1 MQYEGKY
8 AEMAEWF
15 RSDDCDEATVGRFV
29 REEMDAIRGRHSVR
43 SFTDEPIP
51 EDVRSDL
58 ETEIE
63 RCNGEGGLSIALVCD
78 EPEAFDSTLAHYGKF
93 SGVRNYLVLAGPDAP
108 DLEERCGYYGE
119 RLVLL
124 AQWLGLNSCRV
135 AQTFKKR
142 HVKKML
148 HRGDRLIVVVALGY
162 GTTQGS
168 PRKSKDATGVCKA
181 PADADV
187 PDWFVAGVDAALLAP
202 TAMNQQSFEFELT
215 GRSDGEGKPVVA
227 LRGKGGAYSKV
238 DLGIVRLHFEIGAA
252 SAAGEFSWG
261 DA

>member
-1 MQYEGKY
+1 MGDVNVN
-8 AEMAEWF
+8 EME
-15 RSDDCDEATVGRFV
+15 
-29 REEMDAIRGRHSVR
+29 AIRARHSVR

-51 EDVRSDL
+51 KGVRETL
-58 ETEIE
+58 EAEIE
-63 RCNGEGGLSIALVCD
+63 RCNGESGLHMALVSD

-119 RLVLL
+119 RIVLL
-124 AQWLGLNSCRV
+124 AQRLGLNSCWV
-135 AQTFKKR
+135 ALTFKKR

-148 HRGDRLIVVVALGY
+148 RGGSKLVVVVALGY

-168 PRKSKDATGVCKA
+168 PRKSKDAAEVCKI
-181 PADADV
+181 PAGVDV
-187 PDWFVAGVDAALLAP
+187 PGWFVAGVDAALLAP

-215 GRSDGEGKPVVA
+215 GRSDGDGRPVVA

-238 DLGIVRLHFEIGAA
+238 DLGIARLHFEIGAA
-252 SAAGEFSWG
+252 SAAGEFSWE
-261 DA
+261 

>member
-1 MQYEGKY
+1 MGDVNVN
-8 AEMAEWF
+8 EME
-15 RSDDCDEATVGRFV
+15 
-29 REEMDAIRGRHSVR
+29 AIRARHSVR

-51 EDVRSDL
+51 EGVCEEL
-58 ETEIE
+58 EAEIE
-63 RCNGEGGLSIALVCD
+63 RCNGESGLHMALVCD

-119 RLVLL
+119 RIVLL
-124 AQWLGLNSCRV
+124 AQRLGLNSCWV
-135 AQTFKKR
+135 ALTFKKR

-148 HRGDRLIVVVALGY
+148 RRGDRLVVVVALGH

-168 PRKSKDATGVCKA
+168 ARKSKDASEVCKV
-181 PADADV
+181 PAGADI
-187 PDWFVAGVDAALLAP
+187 PSWFVAAVDAALLAP

-215 GRSDGEGKPVVA
+215 GRSDGDGRPVVA

-238 DLGIVRLHFEIGAA
+238 DLGIARLHFEIGAA
-252 SAAGEFSWG
+252 SAAGEFSWE
-261 DA
+261 